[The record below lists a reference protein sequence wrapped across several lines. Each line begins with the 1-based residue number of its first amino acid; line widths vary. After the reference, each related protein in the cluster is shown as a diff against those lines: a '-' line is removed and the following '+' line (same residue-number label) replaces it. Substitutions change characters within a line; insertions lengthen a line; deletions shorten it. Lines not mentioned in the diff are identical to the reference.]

1 MELLNRR
8 QILLVAIAALVALVM
23 GCAATRPKDSDA
35 GAEEDFSIE
44 ELLNEPNAK
53 DAQAQQTSASKDDEA
68 EVLRLLGIT
77 KEDQQTPES
86 TQTLSQQEQAEAGGQ
101 QATASPITGDY
112 ETQIATLQKEIEDKD
127 HMISSLKSDLAEK
140 EIRVQQLETSLDQPA
155 PSAVTAAGS
164 VKDASASYE
173 TRYQTALDT
182 YKKRQYRQAITLFEA
197 LINEDSANSLS
208 DNCQYWIGECYYGLK
223 DYDQSIIEFQ
233 KVFAYPNSNKADD
246 AQLKLGF
253 CYVRMSDKVRAKE
266 EFQRVVIDYPKSEY
280 KSTAQTWVNKL

>member
-8 QILLVAIAALVALVM
+8 QILIVAIAALVALMM

-35 GAEEDFSIE
+35 VAEEDFSIE
-44 ELLNEPNAK
+44 ELLNEPNAE
-53 DAQAQQTSASKDDEA
+53 DAQTQQASASKDDEA

-77 KEDQQTPES
+77 KEDQQTTES

-101 QATASPITGDY
+101 QTTTSPITGDY

-127 HMISSLKSDLAEK
+127 HVISSLKSDLAEK
-140 EIRVQQLETSLDQPA
+140 EVRVQQLENSLSQPK
-155 PSAVTAAGS
+155 VTAGGS
-164 VKDASASYE
+164 VSEASASYE
-173 TRYQTALDT
+173 TRYKTALDT
-182 YKKRQYRQAITLFEA
+182 YQKRQYRQAITLFEA
-197 LINEDSANSLS
+197 LINEDSGNSLS

-223 DYDQSIIEFQ
+223 DYDQGIIEFQ

-253 CYVRMSDKVRAKE
+253 CYVRMGDKVRAKE

-280 KSTAQTWVNKL
+280 KNTAQTWVNKL